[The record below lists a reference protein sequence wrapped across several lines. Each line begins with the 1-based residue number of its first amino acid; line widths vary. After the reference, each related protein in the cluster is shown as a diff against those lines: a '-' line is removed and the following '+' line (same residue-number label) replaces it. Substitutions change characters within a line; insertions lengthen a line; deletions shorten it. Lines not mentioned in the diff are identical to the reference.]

1 MRCDARMREVGGMVQ
16 KSILQN
22 EFWICV
28 KKTVYLSIYLFVCLS
43 RVLGKCRVRIFTVF
57 YCILLYCTELDRLNR
72 G

>member
-28 KKTVYLSIYLFVCLS
+28 KKNCLSIYLSVCLPIS
-43 RVLGKCRVRIFTVF
+43 CVGEMSCSYF
-57 YCILLYCTELDRLNR
+57 YCILLYFIVLY
-72 G
+72 